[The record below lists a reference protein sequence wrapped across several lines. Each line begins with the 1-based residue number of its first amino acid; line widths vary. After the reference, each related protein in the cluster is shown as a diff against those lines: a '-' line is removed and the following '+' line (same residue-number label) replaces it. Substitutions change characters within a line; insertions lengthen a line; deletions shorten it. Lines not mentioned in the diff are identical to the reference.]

1 MEGNTS
7 RPTRKSTHPSSISTR
22 HRSPSSFPPEICGDF
37 PGRHLATFFPLTQ
50 SLRGPT
56 TPELEILTFGWFRNY
71 PPAANAGT
79 APRPLPRLRARG
91 PGRPQNTPPARGPR
105 GGRTVAAPRLARHPP
120 RPPQDPEQPTLEKRE
135 ARRTA
140 PRRQPESPWSPR
152 GTRGDSLNRTVSPGL
167 SHVDTCGP
175 GDCDAR
181 RARRS
186 AALLLPP
193 PPRLPLTCASPRLAA
208 QFPPLGKFSDPG
220 LSNLEGNGRVGR
232 LQGELRGC
240 DSAARKRGRGGRGG
254 RRGGV
259 IPPDLSLLTVAA
271 LGTGAR
277 LFSAPAFATLSF
289 R

>member
-1 MEGNTS
+1 H
-7 RPTRKSTHPSSISTR
+7 RPS
-22 HRSPSSFPPEICGDF
+22 
-37 PGRHLATFFPLTQ
+37 
-50 SLRGPT
+50 
-56 TPELEILTFGWFRNY
+56 
-71 PPAANAGT
+71 PPA
-79 APRPLPRLRARG
+79 PPPRARTRETAKHA
-91 PGRPQNTPPARGPR
+91 PLRGPR

-120 RPPQDPEQPTLEKRE
+120 RPPQDPEQPKLEKRE

-152 GTRGDSLNRTVSPGL
+152 GTRGDSLSRTVSPGL

-208 QFPPLGKFSDPG
+208 QFSPLGKFSDPG

-240 DSAARKRGRGGRGG
+240 DSAARKRGRGRRGG

-259 IPPDLSLLTVAA
+259 IPPDPSLLTVAA

-277 LFSAPAFATLSF
+277 LLSAPAFATLSF
-289 R
+289 PRDCFHHLGRLRVWPRVRLPLVLRHCLARARV